1 MPPPYYLQP
10 SPLPRPTPPVSPTGT
25 QHPLGG
31 DPSWPSVPMP
41 GPDPGTTVSPF
52 MEAWRVLGV
61 GDAAAGGQGRLEQAK
76 MMRRL
81 KHAYSDVP
89 IGNYQ
94 LWPGIGQ
101 LDPSQYPPGY
111 DPNVP
116 ATTVGQITN
125 PLGQAGK
132 LSTPVLTAYE
142 QARLMEN
149 VQRGYSN
156 LNLPNIRL
164 PGGFGTIRPG
174 GMGPPP
180 PGSPSATPPPAFGV
194 TPGMPQQGY
203 PPPPPW
209 SPGQPDPS
217 LPGPPTQWPTWLQPP
232 LPQPGDLP
240 PP

>member
-1 MPPPYYLQP
+1 MPPPYYRQPSP
-10 SPLPRPTPPVSPTGT
+10 SPLPRPSPPVSPTGT
-25 QHPLGG
+25 QHPLAG
-31 DPSWPSVPMP
+31 DPRWPSVPMP
-41 GPDPGTTVSPF
+41 GPDSGTTVSPF
-52 MEAWRVLGV
+52 MVAWRVLGV
-61 GDAAAGGQGRLEQAK
+61 GDAAAGGQGLLEQAK

-81 KHAYSDVP
+81 KHAYPDVP
-89 IGNYQ
+89 IGNYPY
-94 LWPGIGQ
+94 PGQGF
-101 LDPSQYPPGY
+101 PGAGPPPGW

-116 ATTVGQITN
+116 QTTVGQITN

-142 QARLMEN
+142 QARFMEN
-149 VQRGYSN
+149 LQRGWSN
-156 LNLPNIRL
+156 LNLPNIPL

-174 GMGPPP
+174 GMAPPP
-180 PGSPSATPPPAFGV
+180 PGSPSATPPPGFGV

-217 LPGPPTQWPTWLQPP
+217 HPGPPTQWPTWLQPP
-232 LPQPGDLP
+232 PPRPGDLP